1 MVLMGTHRDGAQG
14 EHTGMV
20 LREDTQAWYSGRTHK
35 DAAHGEDTQGW
46 CSWGGCTGMVLM
58 GRTYRHDA
66 HGGGHTGMVL
76 MGRTHRDGAHGEDT
90 EDHKGYPRKPLCV
103 HLVYGIFGPQ
113 SIKQSE
119 EEIPEE
125 KKW

>member
-1 MVLMGTHRDGAQG
+1 MVAIKHGADPGKPTRKHTRQG
-14 EHTGMV
+14 WSETTAMEICTGGHTRMV

-76 MGRTHRDGAHGEDT
+76 MGRTLRTTKDT
-90 EDHKGYPRKPLCV
+90 PENHCV
-103 HLVYGIFGPQ
+103 
-113 SIKQSE
+113 ST
-119 EEIPEE
+119 
-125 KKW
+125 

>member
-1 MVLMGTHRDGAQG
+1 
-14 EHTGMV
+14 
-20 LREDTQAWYSGRTHK
+20 
-35 DAAHGEDTQGW
+35 
-46 CSWGGCTGMVLM
+46 MVLM
-58 GRTYRHDA
+58 GRTYR
-66 HGGGHTGMVL
+66 
-76 MGRTHRDGAHGEDT
+76 DGAHRGPTGMMLREDT